1 MNKWKAR
8 HIESA
13 VAYTFLLPNFIG
25 FLVFTSLPVL
35 ASLFLSFMD
44 AQLVPWPQVLS
55 VKFVGFANFLK
66 LIGFHCQDGAWL
78 ANDPKFWKFAG
89 NTVFL
94 MMVIPI
100 QIFSSLVLAIIM
112 NQKLKG
118 IAVFRTIY
126 FLPTISNG
134 VAICLLWQW
143 IYNPNFG
150 LLNSMIAKLASMMG
164 FQWEGPLWLSS
175 TVWAKPSLM
184 IMSLWVAIGGYNT
197 ILYLAALQNIPKD
210 FYEAA
215 EIDGA
220 NGWQKFWS
228 VTWPMISPT
237 TFFITIMSV
246 IWGFQ
251 GGFEQ
256 AYIMTRGGPN
266 GATTTLEYYIYNN
279 LYEWHHVGY
288 AASVAWFLFIIIF
301 IITLLNWRFGGKLV
315 HY

>member
-1 MNKWKAR
+1 MKAR
-8 HIESA
+8 HIETA
-13 VAYTFLLPNFIG
+13 TAYIFLLPNFLG
-25 FLVFTSLPVL
+25 FLIFTSLPVL

-44 AQLVPWPQVLS
+44 AQLVPWPEVLS
-55 VKFVGFANFLK
+55 ANFIGFANFIK
-66 LIGFHCQDGAWL
+66 LLGFHVQDGAWL
-78 ANDPKFWKFAG
+78 ANDPKFWKFTG
-89 NTVFL
+89 NTLFL

-100 QIFSSLVLAIIM
+100 QMFSSLILAIIM

-118 IAVFRTIY
+118 IAVLRTIY
-126 FLPTISNG
+126 FLPTISSG

-150 LLNSMIAKLASMMG
+150 LLNSMITKIGSMLG
-164 FQWEGPLWLSS
+164 ADWQGPLWLSS
-175 TVWAKPSLM
+175 MAWAKPSLM

-210 FYEAA
+210 YYEAA

-228 VTWPMISPT
+228 ITWPMISPT
-237 TFFITIMSV
+237 TFFITIMSI

-301 IITLLNWRFGGKLV
+301 VITLINWRFGGKLV